1 MCVCIC
7 VCVDVCTDI
16 PLFVSLGVAPT
27 SPIYRTD
34 WTPKVTQK
42 VLAAALVGGSANG
55 LPSRNF
61 AVEAGQHMGWSTMDR
76 TGPEPDRTGA
86 GHPPTELISRA
97 RVVGWGPYLVGW

>member
-1 MCVCIC
+1 MCVCVYVCMCAC
-7 VCVDVCTDI
+7 VYTDI
-16 PLFVSLGVAPT
+16 PLFVSQHLTPT
-27 SPIYRTD
+27 SSIYRTD
-34 WTPKVTQK
+34 WTPKVAQK

-76 TGPEPDRTGA
+76 TGPEPD
-86 GHPPTELISRA
+86 PTELISRA